1 MSSPVGGEGRSE
13 NECVKEARERAR
25 SMASS
30 SLLSSR
36 NGLETVDGTLESTG
50 PVSGEERTG
59 YEEDSRGALFIAG
72 LWNIERAC
80 KVSTSVDDG
89 PTVVST

>member
-1 MSSPVGGEGRSE
+1 MGGEGRSE

-25 SMASS
+25 SMALS

-36 NGLETVDGTLESTG
+36 NGLEAVDGTLESTG
-50 PVSGEERTG
+50 PVSGGERTG
-59 YEEDSRGALFIAG
+59 YEGDSGGALFIAG
-72 LWNIERAC
+72 LQWNIERAC
-80 KVSTSVDDG
+80 KVSTLVNDG

>member
-1 MSSPVGGEGRSE
+1 MGGEGRSE
-13 NECVKEARERAR
+13 NECVKEAQEQAR

-30 SLLSSR
+30 SLLSSC
-36 NGLETVDGTLESTG
+36 NGLEAMDGTLESTV

-59 YEEDSRGALFIAG
+59 YEEDSGGALFIAS
-72 LWNIERAC
+72 LWNIEHVC